1 MPWEPYHSWPFYLV
15 FQGLRK
21 EDQGKGIEP
30 QMSVPILPNK
40 THPLCREP
48 LDPGYPLPWN
58 NCYISDFIQFDA
70 RVATHV
76 TEEEPVCWAT
86 PNEVARIQYYFEEDI
101 QRRQQLKPQIA
112 AIRAIIGDTGSF
124 ESSDTESEAPWG
136 SRDDLGP
143 VDEEGEEQDESSESR
158 AAEEDDTAIMLGE
171 MTSRPH
177 SGLVVIEVSFDLSS
191 ADRIHQPEDFFKE
204 VTFLKR

>member
-15 FQGLRK
+15 FQGLR
-21 EDQGKGIEP
+21 EENQGKGFEP

-58 NCYISDFIQFDA
+58 SCYISDFIQFDA
-70 RVATHV
+70 RAATHV

-86 PNEVARIQYYFEEDI
+86 PDEVARIQDYFEEDI
-101 QRRQQLKPQIA
+101 QRRRQLQPQIA
-112 AIRAIIGDTGSF
+112 AIRIIADT
-124 ESSDTESEAPWG
+124 ETSDTESEAPWG
-136 SRDDLGP
+136 SRDDLRS
-143 VDEEGEEQDESSESR
+143 VDEESEEQEEQGESSESR
-158 AAEEDDTAIMLGE
+158 TTREDDTGIMLGE

-177 SGLVVIEVSFDLSS
+177 SSLVVVEVSFDLSS
-191 ADRIHQPEDFFKE
+191 ADQIHQPEDFFQE
-204 VTFLKR
+204 VTSLKR